1 MYYKSPIGSIAFMAI
16 QQKIALRIKAIR
28 KEKELTQEEL
38 AWNSDVDRTFMNH
51 VESGRK
57 NISLN
62 SLEKILTG
70 LELSFKDFFN
80 HKDFSK

>member
-1 MYYKSPIGSIAFMAI
+1 MAI
-16 QQKIALRIKAIR
+16 QKMIAERIKAIR
-28 KEKELTQEEL
+28 KEKGLTQEQL

-62 SLEKILTG
+62 SLEKILNG
-70 LELSFKDFFN
+70 LEISFKDFFN
-80 HKDFSK
+80 HRDFLRS

>member
-1 MYYKSPIGSIAFMAI
+1 MAI
-16 QQKIALRIKAIR
+16 QQKVAARIKAIR
-28 KEKELTQEEL
+28 QEKGLTQEAL

-51 VESGRK
+51 VESGRR

-70 LELSFKDFFN
+70 LEISFKDFFD
-80 HKDFSK
+80 HKDFSKS